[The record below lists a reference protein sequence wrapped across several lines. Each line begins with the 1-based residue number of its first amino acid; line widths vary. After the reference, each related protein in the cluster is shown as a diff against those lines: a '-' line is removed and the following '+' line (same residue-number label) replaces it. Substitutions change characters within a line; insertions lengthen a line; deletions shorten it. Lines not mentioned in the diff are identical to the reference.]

1 MKTLTTS
8 YSLVKLRNN
17 PIEFAKIISCSCYGF
32 KCRECNILDIYLILP
47 LLLYEAGISNL
58 KNANIRSSIQSIYLK
73 DNIIG
78 VAGLQRRIDKL
89 KEKTID
95 SFILAINMKLI
106 VMDEENFNIR
116 VTSYG
121 KKKIEKLKKD
131 NKRFCNE
138 AINLG
143 KILSK
148 NDIRENYRLLGVKK
162 I

>member
-8 YSLVKLRNN
+8 YSLIQLRNS
-17 PIEFAKIISCSCYGF
+17 PIEFAKIISCVCYGF
-32 KCRECNILDIYLILP
+32 KYRQSNILDIYLILP

-58 KNANIRSSIQSIYLK
+58 KNATIRSSIQSVYLK
-73 DNIIG
+73 NNIIG
-78 VAGLQRRIDKL
+78 IAGLQSRIDKL
-89 KEKTID
+89 KQKTID
-95 SFILAINMKLI
+95 SFIIAINMNLI
-106 VMDEENFNIR
+106 AMDEESFDIK

-121 KKKIEKLKKD
+121 KKQAVRFKKD
-131 NKRFCNE
+131 NKRFCKE

-148 NDIRENYRLLGVKK
+148 NDVKENYRLLGVKR